1 MQRFKMLIKAQ
12 AKGQTTSR
20 GLQKMQRLWKL
31 KEAHSF
37 SYLNYEV
44 ASNCVFSHMFLTL
57 QKNPILLFSQILV
70 DLLFFKE
77 IHYLFE
83 VCHTVFSFHVHEHTV
98 RGWLDRYVQ
107 KSIYSWMIEN
117 LCHFLRVIKKERKA
131 LKHYENNT
139 QNSFKL
145 IYG

>member
-1 MQRFKMLIKAQ
+1 MQRLKMLIKAP

-20 GLQKMQRLWKL
+20 GLQKTQRLWKL
-31 KEAHSF
+31 KAAHSF
-37 SYLNYEV
+37 SYLNHEV

-57 QKNPILLFSQILV
+57 KKNPTLLFSQILV

-83 VCHTVFSFHVHEHTV
+83 VCNAVFSFHVHEHTV

-117 LCHFLRVIKKERKA
+117 LRHFLWVIQKEKK
-131 LKHYENNT
+131 
-139 QNSFKL
+139 
-145 IYG
+145 I